1 MTPPRARI
9 LFVEDDVNLG
19 FVIRD
24 TLENVPFTVIH
35 CTTGPDAWAT
45 FRTGAFDLCL
55 FDVMLDSRY
64 GVVGQAGSEQ
74 DALTDG
80 FALARQIR
88 AVNAGIPILFLSA
101 LADKDDRLRG
111 LRLGAD
117 DYLTKPFSIE
127 ELILK
132 INVFLKRSAGPATDP
147 TPPSNTAGP
156 TDSLVSAAP
165 ALLNRQNLTLHL
177 DNGVQT
183 LTHREADVL
192 AYLLDHPG
200 TLVRRD
206 ELLRA
211 IWGDDD
217 YFMGRSLDVFISR
230 LRKRLAN
237 DPTVRI
243 ENVHGVGFLLR
254 RQ

>member
-1 MTPPRARI
+1 MPARI

-24 TLENVPFTVIH
+24 TLENVPFLVTH
-35 CTTGPDAWAT
+35 CTTGTDAWAKFQT
-45 FRTGAFDLCL
+45 DTFDLCL
-55 FDVMLDSRY
+55 LDVMLP
-64 GVVGQAGSEQ
+64 Q
-74 DALTDG
+74 TDG
-80 FALARQIR
+80 FTLARQIR
-88 AVNAGIPILFLSA
+88 SVNSQIPILFLSA
-101 LADKDDRLRG
+101 LADKTDRLEG

-132 INVFLKRSAGPATDP
+132 INIFLRRSVPNTQ
-147 TPPSNTAGP
+147 PSSVTS
-156 TDSLVSAAP
+156 SL
-165 ALLNRQNLTLHL
+165 LDRQNLTLRI
-177 DNGVQT
+177 NGQPQI
-183 LTHREADVL
+183 LTHREADVM
-192 AYLLDHPG
+192 AYLLDHPN

-230 LRKRLAN
+230 LRKRLAQTT
-237 DPTVRI
+237 DIRI
-243 ENVHGVGFLLR
+243 ENVHGVGFILR
-254 RQ
+254 R

>member
-1 MTPPRARI
+1 MNPPNARI

-24 TLENVPFTVIH
+24 TLENVPFSVTH
-35 CTTGPDAWAT
+35 CTTGADAWAA
-45 FRTGAFDLCL
+45 FRAGDFDLCL
-55 FDVMLDSRY
+55 LDVMLQSPPTT
-64 GVVGQAGSEQ
+64 S
-74 DALTDG
+74 TDG

-88 AVNAGIPILFLSA
+88 TVDAHVPILFLSA
-101 LADKDDRLRG
+101 LADKDNRLQG

-117 DYLTKPFSIE
+117 DYMAKPFSIE

-132 INVFLKRSAGPATDP
+132 IKVFLKRSPAPSARLPVNAAGQPGTLILD
-147 TPPSNTAGP
+147 
-156 TDSLVSAAP
+156 
-165 ALLNRQNLTLHL
+165 RHNLTLRV
-177 DNGVQT
+177 NGHSSGGPAQT

-192 AYLLDHPG
+192 AYLLDRPN

-211 IWGDDD
+211 VWGDDD

-230 LRKRLAN
+230 LRKRLA
-237 DPTVRI
+237 DAPAVRI
-243 ENVHGVGFLLR
+243 ENVHGVGFVLR
-254 RQ
+254 QESA

>member
-1 MTPPRARI
+1 MPARI

-24 TLENVPFTVIH
+24 TLENVPFEVTH
-35 CTTGPDAWAT
+35 CTNGTDAWAA
-45 FRTGAFDLCL
+45 FQTGSYELCL
-55 FDVMLDSRY
+55 LDVMLP
-64 GVVGQAGSEQ
+64 Q
-74 DALTDG
+74 TDG

-88 AVNAGIPILFLSA
+88 AVNMQVPILFLSA
-101 LADKDDRLRG
+101 LADKTDRLEG

-132 INVFLKRSAGPATDP
+132 INVFLRRTGNNANSSSVVQP
-147 TPPSNTAGP
+147 
-156 TDSLVSAAP
+156 
-165 ALLNRQNLTLHL
+165 LLDRHNLTLHI
-177 DNGVQT
+177 NGQSQT
-183 LTHREADVL
+183 LTHREADVM
-192 AYLLDHPG
+192 AYLLDRPN

-211 IWGDDD
+211 VWGDDD

-230 LRKRLAN
+230 LRKRLALS
-237 DPTVRI
+237 PAIRI
-243 ENVHGVGFLLR
+243 ENVHGVGFVLR
-254 RQ
+254 R

>member
-1 MTPPRARI
+1 MTPARI

-24 TLENVPFTVIH
+24 TLENVPFSVTH
-35 CTTGPDAWAT
+35 CTTGADAWAA
-45 FRTGAFDLCL
+45 FRAGGFDLCL
-55 FDVMLDSRY
+55 LDVMLQSPPTT
-64 GVVGQAGSEQ
+64 S
-74 DALTDG
+74 TDG

-88 AVNAGIPILFLSA
+88 TVDTHIPILFLSA
-101 LADKDDRLRG
+101 LADKDNRLQG

-132 INVFLKRSAGPATDP
+132 INVFLKRSPASSARLPVNAARQSGT
-147 TPPSNTAGP
+147 
-156 TDSLVSAAP
+156 LV
-165 ALLNRQNLTLHL
+165 LDRHNLTLHV
-177 DNGVQT
+177 NGHPPGGPAQT

-192 AYLLDHPG
+192 AYLLDRPN

-211 IWGDDD
+211 VWGDDD

-230 LRKRLAN
+230 LRKRIA
-237 DPTVRI
+237 DAPAVRI
-243 ENVHGVGFLLR
+243 ENVHGVGFVLR
-254 RQ
+254 QESA

>member
-1 MTPPRARI
+1 MPAHI

-24 TLENVPFTVIH
+24 TLENVPFAVTH
-35 CTTGPDAWAT
+35 CTNGPDAWT
-45 FRTGAFDLCL
+45 AFQSAQFDVCL
-55 FDVMLDSRY
+55 LDVMLPQS
-64 GVVGQAGSEQ
+64 
-74 DALTDG
+74 DG
-80 FALARQIR
+80 FTLARQIR
-88 AVNAGIPILFLSA
+88 AVDTQVPILFLSA
-101 LADKDDRLRG
+101 LANKDDRLQG

-132 INVFLKRSAGPATDP
+132 INVFLRRT
-147 TPPSNTAGP
+147 TSNGTTSNLP
-156 TDSLVSAAP
+156 ISP
-165 ALLNRQNLTLHL
+165 LLDRQNLTLTV
-177 DNGVQT
+177 NGQEQL

-192 AYLLDHPG
+192 AYLLERPN

-211 IWGDDD
+211 VWGDDD

-230 LRKRLAN
+230 LRKRLVHHPN
-237 DPTVRI
+237 VRI
-243 ENVHGVGFLLR
+243 ENVHGVGFILR
-254 RQ
+254 E